1 MVGVVRGIG
10 VAGRPRLDGV
20 PLSFSEE
27 PGTGLVAVTLT
38 DEDGEIVQTRVVSS
52 DELARIAARA
62 RALVEQGDGGAT
74 FVTLDEL
81 VDGPDEP

>member
-1 MVGVVRGIG
+1 MPTLG
-10 VAGRPRLDGV
+10 GV

-38 DEDGEIVQTRVVSS
+38 DGDGEVVQTRVVSS

-62 RALVEQGDGGAT
+62 RALVERGDGAS

-81 VDGPDEP
+81 VDGPDEGSS

>member
-1 MVGVVRGIG
+1 M
-10 VAGRPRLDGV
+10 

-38 DEDGEIVQTRVVSS
+38 DEGGEVVQTRVVSS

-62 RALVEQGDGGAT
+62 RALVEQGDGAAA

-81 VDGPDEP
+81 VDGPDEL